1 MNSGKGLLRRNISAL
16 VTGLGLLLAA
26 AAHAEPRQ
34 TMLSAVDAARS
45 VPAGAWQGEW
55 RVTRSDPRLT
65 TRASSELLVLT
76 VFHDQGAA
84 KAGVTWLAGRAIC
97 EDPLAEPCET
107 VGASGDA
114 VTTAI
119 SAGALV
125 AVLRISPDEADPYL
139 LYLAAPLKGRPA
151 QGVLLNARGDW
162 VYRIE
167 AERRVES
174 ISPTRTQP

>member
-1 MNSGKGLLRRNISAL
+1 MNSGEGLLRRNVSA
-16 VTGLGLLLAA
+16 VVSALGLLLAA
-26 AAHAEPRQ
+26 AAHAELPE
-34 TMLSAVDAARS
+34 TMLSAEEATRS

-55 RVTRSDPRLT
+55 RVTRSDPRLI

-114 VTTAI
+114 VTAAI
-119 SAGALV
+119 NAGALL
-125 AVLRISPDEADPYL
+125 AVLRVSPDEADPYL
-139 LYLAAPLKGRPA
+139 LHLAAPLKNRPA

-162 VYRIE
+162 AYRIE
-167 AERRVES
+167 AERLVES